1 MPYQDLKEM
10 LEGGA
15 SRRGKHEAIEV
26 EREGEEESD
35 VRAEGAE
42 EFISEEEPPV
52 FKVINNVTFLV

>member
-1 MPYQDLKEM
+1 M

-15 SRRGKHEAIEV
+15 SRKGKHEAIEV

-35 VRAEGAE
+35 VRGEGGE
-42 EFISEEEPPV
+42 ELVSEEEPPV